1 MKQRVISAI
10 IFVIAMLGGVFGGA
24 KAFYLLFSVIVAG
37 SLWEFS
43 GLLFSREKNHLLF
56 RRITATLLGSLP
68 FLIFGS
74 KIFQLFSPLPGN
86 SQFQPYLFVA
96 DLSDNLSP
104 ILISMTLIL
113 LSVFVLLIIELFL
126 LSEQP
131 FSNIGNYLLGVA
143 YLGIPFSLLISISY
157 WHGNYAPLRV
167 FGLLFLTWTND
178 TMAYLIG
185 SKIGKTPFFAR
196 ISPKKTWE
204 GTIGGVVCTFI
215 VAYFFSIWILD
226 FELSE
231 WMLQA
236 AIIAVFGTLGDLV
249 ESMLKRSIHVKD
261 SGSILPGHGG
271 FLDRFDSFIFALPFV
286 WLALMIFEG

>member
-1 MKQRVISAI
+1 
-10 IFVIAMLGGVFGGA
+10 
-24 KAFYLLFSVIVAG
+24 VIVAG

-126 LSEQP
+126 QSEQP